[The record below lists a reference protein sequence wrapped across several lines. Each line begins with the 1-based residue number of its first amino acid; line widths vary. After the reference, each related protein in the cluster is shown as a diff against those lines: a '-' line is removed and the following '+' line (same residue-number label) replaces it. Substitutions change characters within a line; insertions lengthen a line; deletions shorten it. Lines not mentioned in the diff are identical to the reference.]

1 METKPLPM
9 LGTSKTRQVSVL
21 IIMKNKKTHVV
32 PQQMK
37 TKIQTMTMKRVAKH
51 ESSKSANNKLQQ
63 A

>member
-1 METKPLPM
+1 
-9 LGTSKTRQVSVL
+9 
-21 IIMKNKKTHVV
+21 MKNKKTRVV

-51 ESSKSANNKLQQ
+51 ESKSKSANNKLQQ